1 MTIRF
6 GLLAFP
12 GVQQL
17 DLTAPYEVF
26 ASMDDAE
33 VHLVWKDASPI
44 VSATKLMLQP
54 TTTFAECPPLDVIC
68 VPGGVG
74 VNALL
79 EDAVVLSFVRKQA
92 AQARFVTS
100 VCTGSLVLGAAG
112 LLKGKKA
119 TTHWNALDFLKNFGA
134 VVTPGRVVRDG
145 NLFTAGG
152 VTAGIDF
159 GLTIVAALRGREEA
173 EAIQLS
179 LEYAPEPP
187 FHSGLPEK
195 AGVEVLARTRER
207 LAGSR
212 TARQAIIARL
222 AAAAHEPGWVSTCPP
237 ALSPQ

>member
-26 ASMDDAE
+26 ASMYDAE
-33 VHLVWKDASPI
+33 VHLVWKDTSPI
-44 VSATKLMLQP
+44 VSATKLALQP

-79 EDAVVLSFVRKQA
+79 DDAVVLSFVREQA
-92 AQARFVTS
+92 TRARFVTS
-100 VCTGSLVLGAAG
+100 VCTGSLVLGGAG

-119 TTHWNALDFLKNFGA
+119 TTHWNALDFLASFGA
-134 VVTPGRVVRDG
+134 IVTPGRVVRDG

-159 GLTIVAALRGREEA
+159 GLTIAAALRGREEA

-195 AGVEVLARTRER
+195 ASAEVLARTRQR

-212 TARQAIIARL
+212 MARQEIIARL
-222 AAAAHEPGWVSTCPP
+222 TAVRHEPE
-237 ALSPQ
+237 

>member
-33 VHLVWKDASPI
+33 VHLVWKDTSPI
-44 VSATKLMLQP
+44 VSATKLVLQP

-79 EDAVVLSFVRKQA
+79 EDMAVLSFVREQA
-92 AQARFVTS
+92 TRARFATS

-119 TTHWNALDFLKNFGA
+119 TTHWNALDFLESFGA

-159 GLTIVAALRGREEA
+159 GLTIAAALRGREEA

-195 AGVEVLARTRER
+195 ASAEVLARTRQR

-212 TARQAIIARL
+212 MARQEIVARL
-222 AAAAHEPGWVSTCPP
+222 TAARHEPE
-237 ALSPQ
+237 

>member
-33 VHLVWKDASPI
+33 VHLVWKDTSPI
-44 VSATKLMLQP
+44 ASATKLVLQP

-79 EDAVVLSFVRKQA
+79 EDAAVLGFVREQA
-92 AQARFVTS
+92 IQARFVTS

-119 TTHWNALDFLKNFGA
+119 TTHWNALDFLESFGA

-159 GLTIVAALRGREEA
+159 GLTIAAALRGREEA

-195 AGVEVLARTRER
+195 ASAEVLARTRQR

-212 TARQAIIARL
+212 MARQEIIARL
-222 AAAAHEPGWVSTCPP
+222 TAVRHEPE
-237 ALSPQ
+237 

>member
-6 GLLAFP
+6 GLLTFP

-17 DLTAPYEVF
+17 DMTAPYEVF
-26 ASMDDAE
+26 ASMEGAE
-33 VHLVWKDASPI
+33 VHLVWKDTSPI
-44 VSATKLMLQP
+44 ISATKLVLQP
-54 TTTFAECPPLDVIC
+54 TMTFADCPPLDVIC
-68 VPGGVG
+68 VPGGGG

-79 EDAVVLSFVRKQA
+79 EDETVLSFIRKQA
-92 AQARFVTS
+92 AQAHFVTS

-119 TTHWNALDFLKNFGA
+119 TTHWNARDFLVDFGA
-134 VVTPGRVVRDG
+134 IVTPGRVVRDG

-159 GLTIVAALRGREEA
+159 GLTIVAALRGQEEA

-187 FHSGLPEK
+187 FHSGLPEQ
-195 AGVEVLARTRER
+195 ASAEVLAKTRAR
-207 LAGSR
+207 LVGSR

-222 AAAAHEPGWVSTCPP
+222 AAARHRDN
-237 ALSPQ
+237 

>member
-12 GVQQL
+12 KVQQL

-33 VHLVWKDASPI
+33 IHLVWKDASPI
-44 VSATKLMLQP
+44 VSATKLVLQP

-79 EDAVVLSFVRKQA
+79 EDATVLSFIREQA

-119 TTHWNALDFLKNFGA
+119 TTHWNALDFLESFGA
-134 VVTPGRVVRDG
+134 IVTPGRVVRDG

-195 AGVEVLARTRER
+195 ASFEVLARTKER

-212 TARQAIIARL
+212 MARQAIIARL
-222 AAAAHEPGWVSTCPP
+222 AAARHEPE
-237 ALSPQ
+237 

>member
-33 VHLVWKDASPI
+33 VHLVWKDTSPI
-44 VSATKLMLQP
+44 ASATKLALQP
-54 TTTFAECPPLDVIC
+54 TTTFAESPPLDVIC

-79 EDAVVLSFVRKQA
+79 EDADVLSFVRKQA
-92 AQARFVTS
+92 AKARFVTS

-119 TTHWNALDFLKNFGA
+119 TTHWNALDFLESFGA

-187 FHSGLPEK
+187 FPSGLPEK
-195 AGVEVLARTRER
+195 ASAEVLARTRQR

-212 TARQAIIARL
+212 MARQAIIARL
-222 AAAAHEPGWVSTCPP
+222 AAARHGAE
-237 ALSPQ
+237 